1 MKNGPD
7 LDRTSVDSNKRII
20 TKKVEE
26 NWYIQKTK

>member
-1 MKNGPD
+1 MKYHPD
-7 LDRTSVDSNKRII
+7 MDRSSTDSHKRVT